1 MDFVPAPDGLGQ
13 MLWFGLDFGLQHQD
27 IGLIG
32 SWRVCQFVL
41 VYFGLLESSRLG
53 RTLVS
58 VWVSLFVPVGG
69 PIPSLSHGYLIRI
82 HYDKPGTQSA
92 LLSL

>member
-13 MLWFGLDFGLQHQD
+13 MLWFGLDFGLQHQG

-32 SWRVCQFVL
+32 SWRVSICFSIFWPTRVQSARSHAR
-41 VYFGLLESSRLG
+41 FGLG
-53 RTLVS
+53 F
-58 VWVSLFVPVGG
+58 LFVPVGG